1 MQTTTTAI
9 ARDSR
14 MSLQKI
20 ASFDDL
26 ASMLDMSRVQLLQIM
41 GGQTVEAISKWIDYR
56 NAKKERE
63 LTAVIDA
70 SVVRV
75 KGFMD
80 YLRQNFKNVIVT
92 NITMAELNRLKDS
105 YEPNW
110 DAAQALIHDMVQ
122 DNRQSF
128 YIQNIKINRLKDE
141 NGDWDNDFSIVV
153 FCKEAEEY
161 GNNIVL
167 VSADDGQVVRARNHG
182 VKTISLDRI
191 MTENL
196 ITQDLSKFIP
206 HTVLAQ
212 ESLKNDK
219 YSILIRNQWN
229 EVVEEFPYKIEL
241 GDDIYLATKELC
253 RGKKVIVFKHLR
265 IVDLDH
271 DSIIGGIVKKIIFKE
286 NDVIQLYNY
295 GDFKEKLEF
304 FLNDFRNRR

>member
-1 MQTTTTAI
+1 MMQTTTTAI

-80 YLRQNFKNVIVT
+80 YLRQRFRNVIVT
-92 NITMAELNRLKDS
+92 NITMIELNRLKDS
-105 YEPNW
+105 YETNW
-110 DAAQALIHDMVQ
+110 DAAQALLHDMVE
-122 DNRQSF
+122 DNRESF
-128 YIQNIKINRLKDE
+128 YIQDIEINRLRDE
-141 NGDWDNDFSIVV
+141 SGEYDNDFSIIA

-161 GNNIVL
+161 GNNVVL
-167 VSADDGQVVRARNHG
+167 VSADGGQVVRARNHG
-182 VKTISLDRI
+182 VKTIFLDRI

-196 ITQDLSKFIP
+196 ITQDLSGFIP
-206 HTVLAQ
+206 HTVLSPEDLRGQ
-212 ESLKNDK
+212 K
-219 YSILIRNQWN
+219 YSIMIKNNDNQI
-229 EVVEEFPYKIEL
+229 VEEFPYKIEL
-241 GDDIYLATKELC
+241 GDDIYLATKETC
-253 RGKKVIVFKHLR
+253 RGRRVIVFKHLR
-265 IVDLDH
+265 IVDLDP
-271 DSIIGGIVKKIIFKE
+271 IIGGIVKKIIFKE